1 MIGAKRSRA
10 CCGRGECSASER
22 SAAQD
27 VDSRGTKSS
36 WSRRPSVRIAG
47 WTRSSGILPTLPV
60 CNSSAPV
67 RPGNTTAP
75 PPRSGAP
82 TSAAT
87 ISQQVRL
94 RWKEES
100 ERTCSDGT
108 TFDLCCA
115 NSQRP
120 RRTSKAHRSIRWRSS
135 CRIAS
140 AKVAG
145 RSRYSAL
152 PLTCLGKASSAGE
165 RQSEMPPRTHGAPRP
180 CSSPSARG
188 GAASAAIALAQPGTS
203 G

>member
-1 MIGAKRSRA
+1 MRRRRRIGCSAAATNGLQSCSPRHDRCKALACLNAATGVDGLRRLWGGWGRQQCCQSRSGWRRA

-120 RRTSKAHRSIRWRSS
+120 RRTSKAHRSI
-135 CRIAS
+135 C
-140 AKVAG
+140 AG
-145 RSRYSAL
+145 
-152 PLTCLGKASSAGE
+152 K
-165 RQSEMPPRTHGAPRP
+165 
-180 CSSPSARG
+180 
-188 GAASAAIALAQPGTS
+188 
-203 G
+203 